1 MRHTTER
8 ENSYSNEIQNPC
20 FISKHCQTKYNV
32 NRDKVTCLR
41 RKKHNLEIENKA
53 EKAFAVITF
62 QTQLERFEIWPTKE
76 KAITEHS
83 A

>member
-1 MRHTTER
+1 MRFRT
-8 ENSYSNEIQNPC
+8 QC
-20 FISKHCQTKYNV
+20 FISKHCQTKYNA

-41 RKKHNLEIENKA
+41 RIKHNLETENKA

-62 QTQLERFEIWPTKE
+62 QTQLQRDLKYSPTKK